1 MTRDD
6 IGHLALAVCL
16 TGIAGYVDAVGFLKL
31 GYLFVSFMSGNST
44 QFAVEASQGEL
55 SKAAEAGGIVAL
67 FVIGVIVG
75 HVWATW
81 AKDWRRPAV
90 LIVDAALL
98 GLAALLASS
107 HAVIVPIVLA
117 MGLQNEALHKA
128 GEVKTNLTYVT
139 GTLVSLGENIA
150 GAFSGE
156 PKKRWLWAP
165 YLLLWTGLVI
175 GAVIGARV
183 YGHLGVKAV
192 MWPAAL
198 LVLFAALTAVL
209 VWLGVGREKT
219 AE

>member
-1 MTRDD
+1 MTRDE
-6 IGHLALAVCL
+6 IAQLALAICL

-44 QFAVEASQGEL
+44 QFAVEASRGQL

-75 HVWATW
+75 HLWAVWA
-81 AKDWRRPAV
+81 KQWRRPAV
-90 LIVDAALL
+90 FIVDAALL
-98 GLAALLASS
+98 GVAVLFASS
-107 HAVIVPIVLA
+107 PAVIVPVVLA

-150 GAFSGE
+150 GAFGGD

-165 YLLLWTGLVI
+165 YLLLWIGLVI
-175 GAVIGARV
+175 GAAIGARI
-183 YGHLGVKAV
+183 YGSLGVRAL
-192 MWPAAL
+192 MWPAA
-198 LVLFAALTAVL
+198 VLIVFAAGTAL
-209 VWLGVGREKT
+209 KVWFGVGWEKT

>member
-1 MTRDD
+1 MTRAD
-6 IGHLALAVCL
+6 IGHLALAICL
-16 TGIAGYVDAVGFLKL
+16 TGTAGYVDAVGFLKL
-31 GYLFVSFMSGNST
+31 GHLFVSFMSGNST
-44 QFAVEASQGEL
+44 QFAVAASHGEL
-55 SKAAEAGGIVAL
+55 SKAAEAGGIVVL
-67 FVIGVIVG
+67 FLVGVVVG
-75 HVWATW
+75 HLWAVW

-107 HAVIVPIVLA
+107 HAVVVPIVLA

-150 GAFSGE
+150 GALGGE

-165 YLLLWTGLVI
+165 YLLLCIGLVI

-183 YGHLGVKAV
+183 YGAMAV
-192 MWPAAL
+192 RALAWPAAL

-209 VWLGVGREKT
+209 VWLGISGEKT